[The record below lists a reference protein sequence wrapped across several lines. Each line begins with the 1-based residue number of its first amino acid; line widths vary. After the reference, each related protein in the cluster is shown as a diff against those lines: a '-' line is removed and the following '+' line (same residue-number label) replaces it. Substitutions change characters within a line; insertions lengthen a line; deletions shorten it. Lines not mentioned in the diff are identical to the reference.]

1 MSMLL
6 SRRRIVQIFKE
17 HNSKVSLNSV
27 FDQWLRTVD
36 NDIYTALKIIL
47 SRDELGTKWAKQK
60 LSRLVRRR
68 ERLVKL
74 FNSVEP
80 NILYKDL

>member
-1 MSMLL
+1 MLL
-6 SRRRIVQIFKE
+6 SRRRIIQIFKE

-27 FDQWLRTVD
+27 LNQWLRTVD
-36 NDIYTALKIIL
+36 NDIYTILKVIL

-74 FNSVEP
+74 HNSIDP
-80 NILYKDL
+80 DIIYKDL

>member
-1 MSMLL
+1 MLL
-6 SRRRIVQIFKE
+6 SRRRIIQIFKE

-27 FDQWLRTVD
+27 LNQWIRTVD
-36 NDIYTALKIIL
+36 NDIYTALKVIL

-74 FNSVEP
+74 VNSIDP
-80 NILYKDL
+80 NILYKDI

>member
-1 MSMLL
+1 MLL
-6 SRRRIVQIFKE
+6 SRRRIIQIFKE
-17 HNSKVSLNSV
+17 YNSKVTLNSV
-27 FDQWLRTVD
+27 LDQWLRTVD

-68 ERLVKL
+68 ERLVNL
-74 FNSVEP
+74 FNSVDP
-80 NILYKDL
+80 NILYRDL